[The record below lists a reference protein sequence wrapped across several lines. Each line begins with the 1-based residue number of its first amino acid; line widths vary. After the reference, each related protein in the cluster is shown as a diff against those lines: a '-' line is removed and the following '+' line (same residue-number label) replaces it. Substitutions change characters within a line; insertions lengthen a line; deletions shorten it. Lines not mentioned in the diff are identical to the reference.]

1 MPLPSLVRS
10 ARHRLTTRHGGTMS
24 PERASRRLSAY
35 VYGNVLVLAA
45 VAAAPLG
52 YVEDGTA
59 ALLVLGT
66 GVSTFLAHIFADTV
80 AANAIRA
87 ERRHVLEELRDSV
100 PIASSAAV
108 PAALLAVAT
117 TDLVSAALAQAL
129 SAGLI
134 ALRVSGIPVVAAR
147 LRGSGVS
154 FRVVVAGVV
163 LAVVAA
169 VVVAVKIVLTH

>member
-10 ARHRLTTRHGGTMS
+10 ARRRLTTRHGGTMS
-24 PERASRRLSAY
+24 PERAARRLSAY

-45 VAAAPLG
+45 AAASPLG

-80 AANAIRA
+80 AASAIRA
-87 ERRHVLEELRDSV
+87 DRRHVLEELRDAV

-108 PAALLAVAT
+108 PAALLALAT

-129 SAGLI
+129 SVGLI
-134 ALRVSGIPVVAAR
+134 ALRVSGIPVVVQR
-147 LRGSGVS
+147 LRGSEVS
-154 FRVVVAGVV
+154 FRVVIAGVV
-163 LAVVAA
+163 LALVAA
-169 VVVAVKIVLTH
+169 IVTAAKIVLTH

>member
-80 AANAIRA
+80 AASAIRA

-147 LRGSGVS
+147 LRGSAVS

>member
-1 MPLPSLVRS
+1 M
-10 ARHRLTTRHGGTMS
+10 
-24 PERASRRLSAY
+24 
-35 VYGNVLVLAA
+35 LAA
-45 VAAAPLG
+45 VAAAPLS

-80 AANAIRA
+80 AASAIRA

-147 LRGSGVS
+147 LRGSAVS

-169 VVVAVKIVLTH
+169 VVIAVKIVLTH

>member
-1 MPLPSLVRS
+1 
-10 ARHRLTTRHGGTMS
+10 MS
-24 PERASRRLSAY
+24 PERAARRLSAY

-45 VAAAPLG
+45 AAASPLG

-80 AANAIRA
+80 AASAIRA
-87 ERRHVLEELRDSV
+87 DRRHVLEELRDAV

-108 PAALLAVAT
+108 PAALLALAT

-129 SAGLI
+129 SVGPI
-134 ALRVSGIPVVAAR
+134 ALRVSGIPVVVQR
-147 LRGSGVS
+147 LRGSEVS
-154 FRVVVAGVV
+154 FRVVIAGVV
-163 LAVVAA
+163 LALVAA
-169 VVVAVKIVLTH
+169 IVTAAKIVLTH

>member
-1 MPLPSLVRS
+1 M
-10 ARHRLTTRHGGTMS
+10 
-24 PERASRRLSAY
+24 
-35 VYGNVLVLAA
+35 
-45 VAAAPLG
+45 
-52 YVEDGTA
+52 
-59 ALLVLGT
+59 
-66 GVSTFLAHIFADTV
+66 
-80 AANAIRA
+80 
-87 ERRHVLEELRDSV
+87 
-100 PIASSAAV
+100 

-147 LRGSGVS
+147 LRGSAVS

-163 LAVVAA
+163 LALVAA

>member
-45 VAAAPLG
+45 VAASPLG

-80 AANAIRA
+80 AASAIRA

-129 SAGLI
+129 LAGLI
-134 ALRVSGIPVVAAR
+134 ARRVSGIPVVAAR
-147 LRGSGVS
+147 LRGSEVS
-154 FRVVVAGVV
+154 FRVVVAGIV
-163 LAVVAA
+163 LALVAA
-169 VVVAVKIVLTH
+169 VVIAVKIVLTH

>member
-1 MPLPSLVRS
+1 
-10 ARHRLTTRHGGTMS
+10 MS
-24 PERASRRLSAY
+24 PERAARRLSAY

-45 VAAAPLG
+45 AAASPLG

-80 AANAIRA
+80 AASAIRA
-87 ERRHVLEELRDSV
+87 DRRHVLEELRDAV

-108 PAALLAVAT
+108 PAALLALAT

-129 SAGLI
+129 SVGPI
-134 ALRVSGIPVVAAR
+134 ALRVSGIPVVVQR
-147 LRGSGVS
+147 LRGSEVS
-154 FRVVVAGVV
+154 FRVVIAGVV
-163 LAVVAA
+163 LALVAA
-169 VVVAVKIVLTH
+169 IVAAAKIVLTH

>member
-1 MPLPSLVRS
+1 
-10 ARHRLTTRHGGTMS
+10 MS

-45 VAAAPLG
+45 VAASPLG

-80 AANAIRA
+80 AASAIRA

-129 SAGLI
+129 LAGLI
-134 ALRVSGIPVVAAR
+134 ARRVSGIPVVAAR
-147 LRGSGVS
+147 LRGSEVS
-154 FRVVVAGVV
+154 FRVVVAGIV
-163 LAVVAA
+163 LALVAA
-169 VVVAVKIVLTH
+169 VVIAVKIVLTH